1 MDGVTVF
8 WKKMLNG
15 RHTPNGPTAADKRS
29 VLAKLRRDTAGALP
43 QQVMDALSIAEIS

>member
-8 WKKMLNG
+8 CKKMLNG

-29 VLAKLRRDTAGALP
+29 VLAKLRRDTAGCCMRCEPPAP
-43 QQVMDALSIAEIS
+43 RVKA